1 MEAADGPRQVEVV
14 QAHGRRPAERGV
26 EEGRARRQDPGAL
39 RHPPRRGREAG
50 RRVDREAPSAPRIDG
65 RRGERHEVVV
75 SPGRADSWPSGGLRG
90 TWMVRRGGYP
100 MVEHDMDRELA
111 THARIDADAS
121 EARSGSSGREGS
133 AGPSRRAFLRGA
145 AAAAAGAAL
154 VDALQPGTAFAK
166 TAPNLAAQP
175 PSGFVPFSAPGRVV
189 RVKKAGCLEANNLF
203 PKPADAKEMLRRS
216 LEELTGKADMA
227 EAAKLIV
234 HPEDKVC
241 VKVNGIALQNMAT
254 NKELVLP
261 FVDAM
266 IASGVPAANIT
277 ILEQY
282 PGFMHGTRI
291 NASNVPAGVSVVWH
305 SNNDATMDWGDIPGT
320 QRHTKFVRAL
330 TDSTALINFALVK
343 DHSICGYTGALKNMT
358 HGCSVNPQDF
368 HDHHASPQI
377 AILSAQDVL
386 RSRLRLCVFDG

>member
-1 MEAADGPRQVEVV
+1 
-14 QAHGRRPAERGV
+14 
-26 EEGRARRQDPGAL
+26 
-39 RHPPRRGREAG
+39 
-50 RRVDREAPSAPRIDG
+50 
-65 RRGERHEVVV
+65 
-75 SPGRADSWPSGGLRG
+75 
-90 TWMVRRGGYP
+90 

-111 THARIDADAS
+111 THARIESDTSSAFADT
-121 EARSGSSGREGS
+121 
-133 AGPSRRAFLRGA
+133 SRRAFLRGA
-145 AAAAAGAAL
+145 AGAAAGAAL
-154 VDALQPGTAFAK
+154 LSAGTASAH
-166 TAPNLAAQP
+166 TAAPNLAAQP
-175 PSGFVPFSAPGRVV
+175 PSGFVPFAAPGRVV
-189 RVKKAGCLEANNLF
+189 RVKKAGSLESNKLF
-203 PKPADAKEMLRRS
+203 PKPDDAKEMLRRS

-227 EAAKLIV
+227 EAAKLFV
-234 HPEDKVC
+234 SPADKVC

-266 IASGVPAANIT
+266 IASGVPATNIT

-291 NASNVPAGVSVVWH
+291 NSSNVPAGVSVVWH
-305 SNNDATMDWGDIPGT
+305 SNNDATMDWRDIPGT

-330 TDSTALINFALVK
+330 TESTALINFALIK

-377 AILSAQDVL
+377 AILAAQDVL
-386 RSRLRLCVFDG
+386 RSRLRLCIADGFKLMANGGPLYKHPEYVVPHEAVYVSTDPVAMDSIGWAEVEKARATFRLKTLADEGRAPLYIQAAADLGIGIADPAKITLKEVVL